1 MQVWDPLFEGRSDG
15 SPTGDNVPQTKRRQA
30 GQSMVLFLGFIAAIL
45 GSMLVVFNVGQTTNA
60 KMRAMNAADAAAYS
74 GALWEART
82 LNLQAYMNRAMVA
95 NEVAIAQSVSL
106 RSWIEYL
113 QNFVNHINDITQFI
127 PEIDVATTAVANGL
141 SRTDSFV
148 QRAMPVA
155 ESSLRL
161 LDKAL
166 SDSEPTINNVFG
178 SPVAATLAA
187 SVAKSNGASISPG
200 GYELMARDAI
210 KWTAFTSSY
219 AKSTG
224 VVGTDGRTRLR
235 AVTLDSRDGFSQA
248 RDREWGVPFVFNLRK
263 QGGTD
268 LLGFDSWKGLDSS
281 QLDSI
286 YFFGWQVKLP
296 VGWGGAQAYSKRMN
310 GYGRHGNI
318 NDWQAIDGR
327 EAVTRS
333 NATPNAA
340 TLKTGE
346 FPGYRDLANMD
357 ARPAPQRVADVH
369 LQFAVE
375 VLIDRATVNTSVTA
389 LQHAN
394 TVMTDGTVID
404 HHSNFAEGDK
414 GVFALSE
421 ACIRFARPYGATR
434 AGGLEYPSL
443 FNPYWRASLATVSK
457 ASRLLADVV
466 KGLPEAALLEGAG
479 SCT

>member
-1 MQVWDPLFEGRSDG
+1 MYQVR
-15 SPTGDNVPQTKRRQA
+15 VRQA
-30 GQSMVLFLGFIAAIL
+30 GQSIVLFLGFIAAIL
-45 GSMLVVFNVGQTTNA
+45 GSLLVVFNVGQTTNA

-74 GALWEART
+74 GAVWEART

-113 QNFVNHINDITQFI
+113 QNFVTHINYITQFI
-127 PEIDVATTAVANGL
+127 PEVDVATTAVANGL
-141 SRTDSFV
+141 SRTDNVV
-148 QRAMPVA
+148 QRLMPPA
-155 ESSLRL
+155 ESGLRF
-161 LDKAL
+161 LDKTIA
-166 SDSEPTINNVFG
+166 DAEPVINGLG
-178 SPVAATLAA
+178 SPVAAALAA
-187 SVAKSNGASISPG
+187 GVARSNGATISPG
-200 GYELMARDAI
+200 GIELMARDAI

-219 AKSTG
+219 SRSSG

-235 AVTLDSRDGFSQA
+235 AVTLDSRDGFSEA
-248 RDREWGVPFVFNLRK
+248 RDKTWGAKPVAILRK

-286 YFFGWQVKLP
+286 YFFGWKVKAA
-296 VGWGGAQAYSKRMN
+296 VGWGGAQAYSKQMN

-318 NDWQAIDGR
+318 NDWQSSDGQ

-333 NATPNAA
+333 DNTPNAA
-340 TLKTGE
+340 RIKTGE

-375 VLIDRATVNTSVTA
+375 VLIDKATVNTSVPA

-394 TVMTDGTVID
+394 TVLTDGTVID
-404 HHSNFAEGDK
+404 HHSNFASGDK

-434 AGGLEYPSL
+434 TGGLEYPSL
-443 FNPYWRASLATVSK
+443 FNPYWRASLATVSR
-457 ASRLLADVV
+457 ASRLFADVI

>member
-1 MQVWDPLFEGRSDG
+1 V
-15 SPTGDNVPQTKRRQA
+15 
-30 GQSMVLFLGFIAAIL
+30 FLGFIAAIV

-113 QNFVNHINDITQFI
+113 QNFVNHINYITEFA
-127 PEIDVATTAVANGL
+127 PFLGEATTAVATGL
-141 SRTDSFV
+141 SRTDYFV
-148 QRAMPVA
+148 QHAMPLA

-166 SDSEPTINNVFG
+166 SDSQPLVNG
-178 SPVAATLAA
+178 SGSAVAAALAS
-187 SVAKSNGASISPG
+187 SVAKSNGATISAG

-210 KWTAFTSSY
+210 KWNAFTSTDK
-219 AKSTG
+219 KSTG

-235 AVTLDSRDGFSQA
+235 AVTLDSRDGFSA
-248 RDREWGVPFVFNLRK
+248 VRDHEWGVPFVFKLRK

-286 YFFGWQVKLP
+286 YFFGWKVKLP
-296 VGWGGAQAYSKRMN
+296 VGWGGAQAYSQEVV
-310 GYGRHGNI
+310 GYGRHGTI
-318 NDWQAIDGR
+318 NDWRSSDGQR
-327 EAVTRS
+327 AVTRS
-333 NATPNAA
+333 NKTPNAA
-340 TLKTGE
+340 KAGGE

-375 VLIDRATVNTSVTA
+375 VLIDKATVNTSVTA

-394 TVMTDGTVID
+394 TVLTDGTVID
-404 HHSNFAEGDK
+404 HHSNFASGDK

-434 AGGLEYPSL
+434 TGGLEYPSL

-457 ASRLLADVV
+457 ASRLLAELS